1 MMETMKVFNN
11 RKRRVYCL
19 SYYQK

>member
-1 MMETMKVFNN
+1 METMKVFNN